1 MQKSKLSKAIQIAL
15 YSTSAIL
22 PLAGY
27 AQTTNAGG
35 GGCNRN
41 PHTRC
46 S

>member
-1 MQKSKLSKAIQIAL
+1 MQKSKLCKAIQIAL

-35 GGCNRN
+35 GGMQ
-41 PHTRC
+41 PKPSHPL
-46 S
+46 